1 MTQFKMILLAA
12 GVILL
17 AAVAVGTFA
26 PETHLGQALAAL
38 GLSAGGIG
46 AFLYSRARQVVSF
59 LVGTLGPV
67 QGKGDP
73 FATINGDP
81 HAIDV
86 WFASEVH
93 RVQLP
98 PGIASGRVRA
108 VSVIPG
114 QRATVEVLP

>member
-1 MTQFKMILLAA
+1 VKAKLILLAA
-12 GVILL
+12 GIILL

-26 PETHLGQALAAL
+26 PGTHLGQALAAL

-46 AFLYSRARQVVSF
+46 AFLAARARQVVSF
-59 LVGTLGPV
+59 LAGTLGPV

-73 FATINGDP
+73 FATIDGDP

-86 WFASEVH
+86 WANSETH

-114 QRATVEVLP
+114 LKATVEVLP